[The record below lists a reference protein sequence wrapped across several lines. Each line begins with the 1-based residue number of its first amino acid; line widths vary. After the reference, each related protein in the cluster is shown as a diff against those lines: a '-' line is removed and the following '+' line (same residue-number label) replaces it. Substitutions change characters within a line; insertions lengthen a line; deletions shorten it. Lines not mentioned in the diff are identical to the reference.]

1 MSTQT
6 ISTAPSRRGLKQRN
20 SIIPGLALSLGLSST
35 YLGVLVLLPLA
46 LLALV
51 ALKIPPAEIWR
62 TLTDARTLAAYKAS
76 IIPAFI
82 ASMINF
88 VFGSVVA
95 WVLVRKRFPGRQLI
109 DALIDLPFA
118 MPTAVVGIAL
128 VTLYGPGTLF
138 GSYLTRFGLDTSTGY
153 LGITLAMIFVSLP
166 FVIRTVQPV
175 LEDLDPSVEQAAASL
190 GASPA
195 SILWRV
201 FLPQLL
207 PAMIT
212 GFILSFAKS
221 IGEFGAVIFLA
232 GNIPGLTEVAPL
244 LIMVRL
250 EEFAYP
256 QAAVVAI
263 GLLLLSFALL
273 LVVNTLQARLAE
285 RISQ

>member
-1 MSTQT
+1 
-6 ISTAPSRRGLKQRN
+6 
-20 SIIPGLALSLGLSST
+20 
-35 YLGVLVLLPLA
+35 
-46 LLALV
+46 
-51 ALKIPPAEIWR
+51 
-62 TLTDARTLAAYKAS
+62 
-76 IIPAFI
+76 
-82 ASMINF
+82 
-88 VFGSVVA
+88 
-95 WVLVRKRFPGRQLI
+95 
-109 DALIDLPFA
+109 
-118 MPTAVVGIAL
+118 
-128 VTLYGPGTLF
+128 
-138 GSYLTRFGLDTSTGY
+138 
-153 LGITLAMIFVSLP
+153 
-166 FVIRTVQPV
+166 
-175 LEDLDPSVEQAAASL
+175 
-190 GASPA
+190 
-195 SILWRV
+195 
-201 FLPQLL
+201 LPQLL